1 MGQIDNTTLEN
12 IHELI
17 DRFFDAQTSPDEEK
31 ILRQILVNIPYSSPK
46 IDEARA
52 YFSLFAM
59 NKKASS
65 RKKRLALRRIISIAA
80 TITVIAVIGIA
91 YFIPSKPNQEY
102 FSCIAGNISDDE
114 NTALNIFYE
123 QINDAAEANSIME
136 QTIFESIN
144 DFSDAINSQP

>member
-59 NKKASS
+59 NKKA
-65 RKKRLALRRIISIAA
+65 KKRFALRRIISIAA

-91 YFIPSKPNQEY
+91 YFIPSQPNQEY